1 MKKVIIALAT
11 LFFTLNAYAE
21 KLDVF
26 VAASARYAMEDM
38 RAAFLKDRSSDEI
51 ELSFG
56 ASGKAYA
63 QFTNGRA
70 YDMFF
75 SADAKYADK
84 IVSDGNAIGESSV
97 YAMGTVALY
106 SLDQEVVNAGLAG
119 LKSDKIKKISIAN
132 PKLAPYGV
140 AAVEMLKNSGI
151 YDSVES
157 KIVLGD
163 NISQSVHFVDSGA
176 ADVGLVAYSL
186 LKTNTETKGFSS
198 IIDPSL
204 YEPLKQSFVITKYG
218 ADKKL
223 ATEFAAFVTSP
234 KGKEIIE
241 KYGFGAPK

>member
-1 MKKVIIALAT
+1 VKKIIITLAA

-38 RAAFLKDRSSDEI
+38 KAAFLKDRSNDEI

-84 IVSDGNAIGESSV
+84 IVSDGNALGKSSV
-97 YAMGTVALY
+97 YAMGVVALY
-106 SLDQEVVNAGLAG
+106 SLEQKVVDGGVAG
-119 LKSDKIKKISIAN
+119 LKSDTVKKISIAN

-140 AAVEMLKNSGI
+140 AAVEILKNSGT

-186 LKTNTETKGFSS
+186 LKVNPETKGFSS
-198 IIDPSL
+198 IVDASL

-223 ATEFAAFVTSP
+223 ATEFAEFVTSP
-234 KGKEIIE
+234 EGKTIIE